1 MQKLINWK
9 DSLLIVVG
17 AAFAL
22 SGVWGWVLPIDQ
34 ATAETIVNL
43 LYQLALII
51 GGLLGGRVWVKAAYS
66 KTTDIRSV

>member
-9 DSLLIVVG
+9 DSLLILVG

-22 SGVWGWVLPIDQ
+22 SGIWGWSLPVDQ
-34 ATAETIVNL
+34 GTAETIVNL
-43 LYQLALII
+43 MYQLALII
-51 GGLLGGRVWVKAAYS
+51 GGLLGGRVWVKAAFN